1 VSRADTTVMEPAEHP
16 SYGPSY
22 LLQMMATLGIWVGLS
37 RWGGLTYQ
45 GQQYEVILL
54 WMFLFRPLSTL
65 IHELGHAAAVKRL
78 ARRPAEVVVGASS
91 PSLKGRLG
99 QISIS
104 FSPVPVLGSQ
114 VAGICRYRPDG
125 VDWRTRAWIS
135 LAGPA
140 AKVLELLVVLALLP
154 VWSHAGVIVRDVCA
168 VGAAMLA
175 LNVVTNLMPTPLV
188 RDKQGRVVLGR
199 DGWNAREA
207 FLNARAA
214 VPVLGAAAAAASL
227 PEVEASPPVPAAPLA
242 PAAPLTQ
249 AAPAAG
255 AASAPRTLA
264 EIWSNHEESVAQTA
278 ALPTAKSASEQLTRG
293 DFAQRALADI
303 WSAQPDDPAA
313 DLPPAVHGSASS
325 PAAVADPLE
334 LVVPESVD
342 AQLQLA
348 ASHLKAGR
356 IAQAIPLLE
365 AAVIALHAD
374 ATADS
379 AGDGAGGCDGDGEEG
394 KLASARGTLANAYL
408 ATRRPQLAIGLYD
421 LLLAD
426 PSPTITESTR
436 LAYRIKLAQAY
447 RAAGKA
453 STAIDQLE
461 ALVAELDTAGEP
473 DGLIDAQV
481 ELATTYVVAH
491 RIKDGVSAYE
501 VALPHVERVLGTDD
515 RKSLSLRVLL
525 ARAYQEDGQTQLATR
540 TYRNLV
546 ADAERALGPNDKLT
560 RQAHGEL
567 TALLRNQPR

>member
-1 VSRADTTVMEPAEHP
+1 MEPAEHP

-22 LLQMMATLGIWVGLS
+22 FLQMLATLGICVGLS
-37 RWGGLTYQ
+37 RWGDLTYQ

-65 IHELGHAAAVKRL
+65 IHELGHAAAVRRL
-78 ARRPAEVVVGASS
+78 ARRPAEVIVGTSS
-91 PSLKGRLG
+91 PSVKGRFG
-99 QISIS
+99 QVRIS
-104 FSPVPVLGSQ
+104 FSPVPVVGSQ

-125 VDWRTRAWIS
+125 VDWRTRGWIS

-140 AKVLELLVVLALLP
+140 ATMLELLVVLALLP

-175 LNVVTNLMPTPLV
+175 VNLVTNLMPTPLV

-207 FLNARAA
+207 FLNARVA

-227 PEVEASPPVPAAPLA
+227 PEVEATAGRAAISKAVA
-242 PAAPLTQ
+242 PAADQ
-249 AAPAAG
+249 MGSAPAPDPAPVAPPAG
-255 AASAPRTLA
+255 AASEPGTPSTSAPRTLA
-264 EIWSNHEESVAQTA
+264 EIWSTHEESVARSA
-278 ALPTAKSASEQLTRG
+278 ALPAAQSANEQLARG
-293 DFAQRALADI
+293 DFAQRALAEI
-303 WSAQPDDPAA
+303 WSGQEVDAGKNQPSVVRGSPS
-313 DLPPAVHGSASS
+313 PPGAT
-325 PAAVADPLE
+325 ADPVEPLD
-334 LVVPESVD
+334 VD

-348 ASHLKAGR
+348 LSQMQAGR

-365 AAVIALHAD
+365 AAVIALRSD
-374 ATADS
+374 E
-379 AGDGAGGCDGDGEEG
+379 GEAG
-394 KLASARGTLANAYL
+394 KLASARGTLAKAYL

-426 PSPTITESTR
+426 TSGAITDSTR
-436 LAYRIKLAQAY
+436 LAYRINLAQAY
-447 RAAGKA
+447 RAVGKA
-453 STAIDQLE
+453 SNAIDQLE
-461 ALVAELDTAGEP
+461 ALVAELETGGDPER
-473 DGLIDAQV
+473 LIDAQV

-491 RIKDGVSAYE
+491 RIKDAVRAYE
-501 VALPHVERVLGTDD
+501 VVLPHIERLLGTGH
-515 RKSLSLRVLL
+515 RKSLRVRVLL

-546 ADAERALGPNDKLT
+546 SDAERAPGANSKLI